1 MLLLLL
7 VLLLF
12 LLLNESFVLK
22 SSAVMSKRQTKLDEK
37 KGKSAEPP
45 KKTLKVEASADE
57 SGACMDKGAVSKMI
71 NFLKYRADDKK
82 NKRGEGLLD
91 AKAALE
97 TYTSLPKSEK
107 ADFLAAFEKH
117 GNKNLGWVQS
127 FKKTDVLTSSE
138 SKEILQNW
146 CNRTIVLS
154 VPVML

>member
-146 CNRTIVLS
+146 CNRTIVLL

>member
-1 MLLLLL
+1 M
-7 VLLLF
+7 LLLF
-12 LLLNESFVLK
+12 LLLHESFVLK
-22 SSAVMSKRQTKLDEK
+22 SSAAMSTKRQTKLDEK

-45 KKTLKVEASADE
+45 KKALKVEASADE

-82 NKRGEGLLD
+82 DKRGEGLLD

-146 CNRTIVLS
+146 CNRTIVLL